1 MQGEFL
7 AVALCDHA
15 GAGHVGKLVMAS
27 LAGHDA
33 LVQGIRTED
42 DLNELADAAA
52 AFEPDAELLADSAG
66 PAVAACEVAAAQ
78 RPLVAVDGAG
88 VNRHAALVLVEVD
101 QFAAVAHGDIGR
113 PLGHFLQ
120 QRLELVLRDQL
131 IRLEQPG
138 AVGQLGDLLATLR
151 HGRVFQDR
159 DRRIAEAGGQKHIHR
174 VVGWI
179 AQCAHPIDDADA
191 AIELHR
197 ACIRAVH
204 LRPRQGGRVT
214 LHEQA
219 PDAAPAEIDGE
230 RQPDRTGTRDDHV
243 DRPRVG
249 NPTTRCQAGGAIR
262 KTFDELKIQVST
274 KPVTF
279 GLRSSALSAPVR
291 HIQLRISC
299 CPLFSTACVV

>member
-1 MQGEFL
+1 MPPRPSSLIPSFL
-7 AVALCDHA
+7 
-15 GAGHVGKLVMAS
+15 
-27 LAGHDA
+27 
-33 LVQGIRTED
+33 RTGT
-42 DLNELADAAA
+42 
-52 AFEPDAELLADSAG
+52 G
-66 PAVAACEVAAAQ
+66 PAVTACEVAAAQ
-78 RPLVAVDGAG
+78 CPLVAVHGAG
-88 VNRHAALVLVEVD
+88 LDRHAVLVLVEVD

-113 PLGHFLQ
+113 PLGHFLE
-120 QRLELVLRDQL
+120 QRLELVLRYQL

-138 AVGQLGDLLATLR
+138 SVGQLGDLLATLC
-151 HGRVFQDR
+151 HGWVFQDR

-174 VVGWI
+174 IVGWI
-179 AQCAHPIDDADA
+179 AQRTHPIDDADA

-197 ACIRAVH
+197 ARIRAVH

-219 PDAAPAEIDGE
+219 PDAAPAEVDGE

-243 DRPRVG
+243 IGRG
-249 NPTTRCQAGGAIR
+249 WGTRRHRFQAGGAIR
-262 KTFDELKIQVST
+262 KTLDELKIQVST
-274 KPVTF
+274 KPVTC